1 MWKKTDNYFIKYLS
15 VLAGGLLL
23 AAAVFFGHQFWK
35 EAVQKKMINEHK
47 KVNILVLGD
56 SIWDLVRDQ
65 SGIEAVLKH
74 DLGGKADIYNCSI
87 RGSRAAAAG
96 GIKGDGTPEN
106 NICLYAMAQY
116 LTGARPCEIPEKY
129 EAKKVMSAVDMKK
142 IDYVIIAYGLNDYF
156 GGIRLRDPDN
166 FYNETTYE
174 GAMCSAIEM
183 IRSNYPNIKFLV
195 LSPTYCQGYSYGQVV
210 HESNSYSYGG
220 GTCPDYVEAAREVA
234 KSYSA
239 SFVDNT
245 AALSISI
252 HNGPEYLADA
262 THLTAKGRKM
272 YADHLADV
280 IIHTYR

>member
-1 MWKKTDNYFIKYLS
+1 MENS
-15 VLAGGLLL
+15 
-23 AAAVFFGHQFWK
+23 
-35 EAVQKKMINEHK
+35 ENQKLIQEHK
-47 KVNILVLGD
+47 AVKILVLGD
-56 SIWDLVRDQ
+56 SIWDLVRDE
-65 SGIEAVLKH
+65 SGIEAILKK
-74 DLGGKADIYNCSI
+74 DLGDKAAIYNCSI
-87 RGSRAAAAG
+87 KGSRAAAAG
-96 GIKGDGTPEN
+96 GEKNDGTPEN

-116 LTGARPCEIPEKY
+116 LTGARPCEIPDKY
-129 EAKKVMSAVDMKK
+129 EAKSVVSTVDMKQ
-142 IDYVIIAYGLNDYF
+142 IDYVVIAYGLNDYF

-166 FYNETTYE
+166 FYDENTYE
-174 GAMCSAIEM
+174 GAMCSSIEM
-183 IRSNYPNIKFLV
+183 IRSNYPNIKFLI

-262 THLTAKGRKM
+262 THLTAKGRRK

-280 IIHTYR
+280 ILSTYRQ